1 MCVCFFGAVGLAH
14 GYEQDKVAS
23 VLYKHNN
30 MTKWDGVVGTK
41 LIAACILNIDRRKRQ
56 NM

>member
-1 MCVCFFGAVGLAH
+1 MCRCFFDTVGLAH

-23 VLYKHNN
+23 VLNKYNI
-30 MTKWDGVVGTK
+30 MTKWEEVVGIK
-41 LIAACILNIDRRKRQ
+41 LIAACILNNDRSKRQ